1 MIGTWISVAIEAL
14 VAFLLAVTIGY
25 CMLLNHRL
33 KKLKADE
40 MGLRKTI
47 TELVLATEIAERA
60 INGLKHAA
68 VECDKTLAKRVREAE
83 YFSIEIAR
91 EVGEGNAVLER
102 ISQITRVARGDRA
115 GSAAIARNEVTMPI
129 PAPSAPVMAAP
140 VMADTSRADDLRMK
154 AQQTAERLANLRRG
168 TAEKAA

>member
-1 MIGTWISVAIEAL
+1 MSGTLISMAIEGL

-25 CMLLNHRL
+25 CMLLNSRL

-102 ISQITRVARGDRA
+102 IAQITKVARGER
-115 GSAAIARNEVTMPI
+115 SQPVV
-129 PAPSAPVMAAP
+129 SAPVVPAAVARVEATP
-140 VMADTSRADDLRMK
+140 SFVADTSRADDLRLK
-154 AQQTAERLANLRRG
+154 AQQTSERLANLRRG
-168 TAEKAA
+168 STEKAA